1 MEKISKLFILIIVA
15 MNFHQPLVSEAKT
28 NSWIESWEKAT
39 IAIGIKDTIDL
50 RLQNNTILKKEIFK
64 VIGTG
69 VIFYVKVDSIVIPTL
84 VTAKHIFYNP
94 KEKWYPDSLRIRF
107 SWFEDKAIDE
117 YFGIPIYL
125 KENGRKNWF
134 THPDSSVDLACLSIF
149 FLKGDIGIEKLPIL
163 PYSQFASDDD
173 LYQGANI
180 FVLGYPVSIG
190 MEFWTKAILREGII
204 SWIAPIEPGKNRIL
218 IDCNVFPGNSG
229 GPVFKMPNGID
240 KQGNLVL
247 GGKYKFLGIVSERRL
262 SPNPIQAMGHGPII
276 INPQGSALYSLESM
290 GIGVIEPC
298 TRVLE
303 LLNEFKKNLQN
314 KFDTR

>member
-1 MEKISKLFILIIVA
+1 
-15 MNFHQPLVSEAKT
+15 
-28 NSWIESWEKAT
+28 
-39 IAIGIKDTIDL
+39 
-50 RLQNNTILKKEIFK
+50 
-64 VIGTG
+64 
-69 VIFYVKVDSIVIPTL
+69 
-84 VTAKHIFYNP
+84 
-94 KEKWYPDSLRIRF
+94 
-107 SWFEDKAIDE
+107 
-117 YFGIPIYL
+117 
-125 KENGRKNWF
+125 
-134 THPDSSVDLACLSIF
+134 
-149 FLKGDIGIEKLPIL
+149 
-163 PYSQFASDDD
+163 
-173 LYQGANI
+173 
-180 FVLGYPVSIG
+180 